1 MAKRTAWKG
10 NFSNVNKIQMIDHAA
25 LIQKSKRRFQLEKVI
40 RNIYAYRRKLREE
53 APNLDSDK
61 ENYDSV
67 ANAKKRNKRHRRSRY
82 ARKCA
87 RPKKLRSQSPN
98 PKSFMFYC
106 KKKDFKRSK
115 KVCRGYLNEAR
126 KLVESDIR
134 IENFS
139 LNQTVERF
147 HRNAKSLLRDI
158 MRLRHRARFALLDT
172 LECLEM
178 LHDNNGVQKK

>member
-1 MAKRTAWKG
+1 MAKRTAWNG
-10 NFSNVNKIQMIDHAA
+10 NVSNINKIEMTDHAA
-25 LIQKSKRRFQLEKVI
+25 LIEKGKRRSQLEKVI

-53 APNLDSDK
+53 AANIDSDK

-67 ANAKKRNKRHRRSRY
+67 VNAKRRNKRHHRSRY

-87 RPKKLRSQSPN
+87 RPLKLRGQSN
-98 PKSFMFYC
+98 PKSFLFYY
-106 KKKDFKRSK
+106 KKKNFNRSR
-115 KVCRGYLNEAR
+115 KVGRGYLNEAR

-178 LHDNNGVQKK
+178 LHGNNGVKKN